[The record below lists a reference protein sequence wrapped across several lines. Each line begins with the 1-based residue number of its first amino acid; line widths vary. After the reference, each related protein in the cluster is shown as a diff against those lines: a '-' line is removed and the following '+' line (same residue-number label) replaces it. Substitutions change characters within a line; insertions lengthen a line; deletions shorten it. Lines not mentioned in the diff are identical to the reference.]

1 MISVIEHLG
10 GTDFTRVRIG
20 IGRPP
25 DKAMVENYVL
35 SPFSSEEMAC
45 LPQVTRT
52 AAEAVTDIIS
62 SGIQAAMEKHHAKGN
77 SNLIKEG

>member
-1 MISVIEHLG
+1 
-10 GTDFTRVRIG
+10 
-20 IGRPP
+20 
-25 DKAMVENYVL
+25 MVEDYVL
-35 SPFSSEEMAC
+35 SPFSDEEMTC
-45 LPQVTRT
+45 LPLLTRT